1 MYNIQQ
7 LTNMLRSE
15 VEHIPQTG
23 LPLDAFPE
31 KIREIVLDLSRY
43 ENFNVEYTASIILSA
58 VATAIGNSCHIRIKG
73 EWKTAPA
80 LYMMLVGRPGLGK
93 TPPLGF
99 IYKPINEQD
108 DRMFEKFNEEWSEY
122 EKNMAAGGPQ
132 NDTTQ
137 LRKPRLVTTVIS
149 DFTPEAMISVHQYN
163 PRGIALVVDEI
174 LALFNSVKR
183 YSSRNNLIEDLLTAY
198 SGQPLKAVRKSES
211 KPAFIKTPCINIIG
225 SIQTNLLSEIFK
237 ADFVANGLTDRFLFE
252 ADFVANGLTDRFLF
266 VYPKDRKISVWRRN
280 DRNIGR
286 PDILGKW
293 RDILGRVLNIP
304 CIADEKSNAVSPL
317 VINMDDEAEEYFYNW
332 YNGIIE
338 EVNAIE
344 DDAEV
349 ESRKM
354 KLNGNAARLALIFQ
368 IMKWAAGE
376 GEMRSIELDTVKAA
390 VRMIEYYEESYRR
403 TQEAVV
409 TGNIGDTK
417 DAWLSLLGDTFTSG
431 EAVIAGRKVE
441 MSRRSVYY
449 ALEQLCRI
457 NNPVIEKVSHGVYR
471 KIISDAPCTIALS
484 DANNTENIVQSA
496 KVQSADNYN
505 PSGHE

>member
-1 MYNIQQ
+1 MYDIRQ

-73 EWKTAPA
+73 EWRTAPA

-99 IYKPINEQD
+99 IYRPVSEQD
-108 DRMFEKFNEEWSEY
+108 DRMFEKFNEEWTEY
-122 EKNMAAGGPQ
+122 EKSMAAGSRQDDSVRP
-132 NDTTQ
+132 
-137 LRKPRLVTTVIS
+137 RKPRLVTTVIS

-211 KPAFIKTPCINIIG
+211 RPVFIKAPCINIIG

-237 ADFVANGLTDRFLFE
+237 ADFVANGLTDRFLF
-252 ADFVANGLTDRFLF
+252 

-280 DRNIGR
+280 DRNTGR
-286 PDILGKW
+286 PDIIGKW
-293 RDILGRVLNIP
+293 RDILGRVLDMP
-304 CIADEKSNAVSPL
+304 CIVDEKSNTVSPL
-317 VINMDDEAEEYFYNW
+317 VINMDDEAEEYFYSW

-344 DDAEV
+344 DDNEV

-368 IMKWAAGE
+368 IMKWATGE
-376 GEMRSIELDTVKAA
+376 GEMRSIELDAVKAA
-390 VRMIEYYEESYRR
+390 IRMIEYYEESYRR
-403 TQEAVV
+403 TQEAVI
-409 TGNIGDTK
+409 TGSIGDTK

-431 EAVIAGRKVE
+431 DAVIAGRKVE

-449 ALEQLCRI
+449 ALEQLCRLK
-457 NNPVIEKVSHGVYR
+457 NPVIEKVSHGVYH
-471 KIISDAPCTIALS
+471 KIISDAHCTIALS
-484 DANNTENIVQSA
+484 DADNTFNAGQSA
-496 KVQSADNYN
+496 KVQSADNDK
-505 PSGHE
+505 PRGHE

>member
-43 ENFNVEYTASIILSA
+43 ENFNVEYTVSIILSA

-73 EWKTAPA
+73 EWKTAPS

-99 IYKPINEQD
+99 IYRPVSEQD
-108 DRMFEKFNEEWSEY
+108 DRMFEKFNEEWTEY
-122 EKNMAAGGPQ
+122 EKSMAPGSRQDDSVRP
-132 NDTTQ
+132 
-137 LRKPRLVTTVIS
+137 RKPRLVTTVIS
-149 DFTPEAMISVHQYN
+149 DFTPEAMISVHQNN

-183 YSSRNNLIEDLLTAY
+183 YSNRNNLIEDLLTAY

-211 KPAFIKTPCINIIG
+211 RPAFIKAPCINIIG
-225 SIQTNLLSEIFK
+225 SIQTNLLAEIFK
-237 ADFVANGLTDRFLFE
+237 

-280 DRNIGR
+280 DRNTGR

-293 RDILGRVLNIP
+293 RDILGRVLDIP
-304 CIADEKSNAVSPL
+304 CIVDEKSNTVSPL
-317 VINMDDEAEEYFYNW
+317 VINMDDEAEEYFYSW

-338 EVNAIE
+338 AVNAIE
-344 DDAEV
+344 DDNEV

-376 GEMRSIELDTVKAA
+376 GKMCNIEPDSIKAA
-390 VRMIEYYEESYRR
+390 IRMIEYYEESYRR
-403 TQEAVV
+403 TQEAVIA
-409 TGNIGDTK
+409 GSIGDTK

-431 EAVIAGRKVE
+431 DAVIAGRKVE

-449 ALEQLCRI
+449 ALEQLCRLK
-457 NNPVIEKVSHGVYR
+457 NPVIEKVSHGVYH
-471 KIISDAPCTIALS
+471 KIISDAHCTIALS
-484 DANNTENIVQSA
+484 DADKSVNAAQSA
-496 KVQSADNYN
+496 KVQSADNDN
-505 PSGHE
+505 PDSHE

>member
-1 MYNIQQ
+1 MFDTLH
-7 LTNMLRSE
+7 LTNMPRSE
-15 VEHIPQTG
+15 VERIPQTG

-58 VATAIGNSCHIRIKG
+58 VATAIGNSFHIRIKG
-73 EWKTAPA
+73 EWKTAPS

-108 DRMFEKFNEEWSEY
+108 DRMFEKFNVEWSEY
-122 EKNMAAGGPQ
+122 EKSMAAGNRQG
-132 NDTTQ
+132 DTTQ
-137 LRKPRLVTTVIS
+137 PRKPRLVTTVIS
-149 DFTPEAMISVHQYN
+149 DFTPEAMISVHQNN

-211 KPAFIKTPCINIIG
+211 RPAFIKTPCINIIG

-237 ADFVANGLTDRFLFE
+237 ADFVANGLTDRFLF
-252 ADFVANGLTDRFLF
+252 

-280 DRNIGR
+280 DRNTGR
-286 PDILGKW
+286 PDILGRW
-293 RDILGRVLNIP
+293 RDILGRVLDIP
-304 CIADEKSNAVSPL
+304 CITDEKSNTVSPL
-317 VINMDDEAEEYFYNW
+317 VINMDDEAEEYFYSW

-344 DDAEV
+344 DDNEV

-368 IMKWAAGE
+368 ILKWAAGE
-376 GEMRSIELDTVKAA
+376 REMRNIELDAVKAA
-390 VRMIEYYEESYRR
+390 IRMIEYYEESYRR
-403 TQEAVV
+403 TQEAVIA
-409 TGNIGDTK
+409 GSIGDTK

-431 EAVIAGRKVE
+431 DAVIAGRKVE

-449 ALEQLCRI
+449 ALEQLCRLK
-457 NNPVIEKVSHGVYR
+457 NPVIEKVSHGIYH
-471 KIISDAPCTIALS
+471 KIIFDAPCTIAFS
-484 DANNTENIVQSA
+484 HANNTVNAAQSA
-496 KVQSADNYN
+496 KVQSADNDN
-505 PSGHE
+505 PDSHE

>member
-1 MYNIQQ
+1 MYDIRQ

-43 ENFNVEYTASIILSA
+43 ENFNVEYSASIILSA

-73 EWKTAPA
+73 EWRTAPA

-99 IYKPINEQD
+99 IYRPVCEQD
-108 DRMFEKFNEEWSEY
+108 DRMFEKFNEEWTEY
-122 EKNMAAGGPQ
+122 EKSMAAGSRQDDSVRP
-132 NDTTQ
+132 
-137 LRKPRLVTTVIS
+137 RKPRLVTTVIS

-183 YSSRNNLIEDLLTAY
+183 YSNRNNLIEDLLTAY

-211 KPAFIKTPCINIIG
+211 RPVFIKAPCINIIG

-237 ADFVANGLTDRFLFE
+237 ADFVANGLTDRFLF
-252 ADFVANGLTDRFLF
+252 

-280 DRNIGR
+280 DRNTDR

-293 RDILGRVLNIP
+293 RDVLGRVLDMP
-304 CIADEKSNAVSPL
+304 CIVDEKSNTVSPL

-344 DDAEV
+344 DDNEV

-376 GEMRSIELDTVKAA
+376 GEMRSIEPDSVKAA
-390 VRMIEYYEESYRR
+390 IRMIEYYEESYRR
-403 TQEAVV
+403 TQAAVIA
-409 TGNIGDTK
+409 GSIGDTK

-431 EAVIAGRKVE
+431 DAVIAGRKVE

-449 ALEQLCRI
+449 ALEQLCRLK
-457 NNPVIEKVSHGVYR
+457 NPVIEKVSHGVYH

-484 DANNTENIVQSA
+484 DADNTDNTDRSA
-496 KVQSADNYN
+496 KVQSADNNN
-505 PSGHE
+505 PDSHE

>member
-1 MYNIQQ
+1 MYDIRQ

-15 VEHIPQTG
+15 VEHISQTG

-99 IYKPINEQD
+99 IYKPVNEQD
-108 DRMFEKFNEEWSEY
+108 DRMFEKFNEEWTEY
-122 EKNMAAGGPQ
+122 EKSMAPGSRQ

-137 LRKPRLVTTVIS
+137 PRKPRLVTTVIS

-211 KPAFIKTPCINIIG
+211 RPAFIKAPCINIIG

-237 ADFVANGLTDRFLFE
+237 ADFVANGLTDRFLF
-252 ADFVANGLTDRFLF
+252 

-280 DRNIGR
+280 DRNTGR

-293 RDILGRVLNIP
+293 RDILGRVLDIP
-304 CIADEKSNAVSPL
+304 CIVNEKSNTVSPL
-317 VINMDDEAEEYFYNW
+317 VINMDDDAEEYFYNW

-368 IMKWAAGE
+368 IMKWAVDE
-376 GEMRSIELDTVKAA
+376 GEMRSIEADSVKAA
-390 VRMIEYYEESYRR
+390 IRMIEYYEESYRR
-403 TQEAVV
+403 TQEAVI
-409 TGNIGDTK
+409 TGSIGDTK

-431 EAVIAGRKVE
+431 DAVIAGRKVE

-449 ALEQLCRI
+449 ALEQLCRLK
-457 NNPVIEKVSHGVYR
+457 NPVIEKVRHGVYH

-484 DANNTENIVQSA
+484 DADNTDNTDRSA
-496 KVQSADNYN
+496 KVQSADNNN
-505 PSGHE
+505 PDSHE

>member
-1 MYNIQQ
+1 MYDIRQ

-73 EWKTAPA
+73 EWRTAPA

-99 IYKPINEQD
+99 IYRPVSEQD
-108 DRMFEKFNEEWSEY
+108 DRMFEKFNEEWTEY
-122 EKNMAAGGPQ
+122 EKSMAAGSRQDDSVRP
-132 NDTTQ
+132 
-137 LRKPRLVTTVIS
+137 RKPRLVTTVIS

-211 KPAFIKTPCINIIG
+211 RPVFIKAPCINIIG

-237 ADFVANGLTDRFLFE
+237 ADFVANGLTDRFLF
-252 ADFVANGLTDRFLF
+252 

-280 DRNIGR
+280 DRNTGR

-293 RDILGRVLNIP
+293 RDILGRVLDMP
-304 CIADEKSNAVSPL
+304 CIVDEKSNTVSPL
-317 VINMDDEAEEYFYNW
+317 VINMDDEAEEYFYSW

-344 DDAEV
+344 DDNEV

-368 IMKWAAGE
+368 IMKWATGE
-376 GEMRSIELDTVKAA
+376 GEMRSIELDAVKAA
-390 VRMIEYYEESYRR
+390 IRMIEYYEESYRR
-403 TQEAVV
+403 TQEAVI
-409 TGNIGDTK
+409 TGSIGDTK

-431 EAVIAGRKVE
+431 DAVIAGRKVE

-449 ALEQLCRI
+449 ALEQLCRLK
-457 NNPVIEKVSHGVYR
+457 NPVIEKVSHGVYH
-471 KIISDAPCTIALS
+471 KIISDAHCTIALS
-484 DANNTENIVQSA
+484 DADNTFNAGQSA
-496 KVQSADNYN
+496 KVQSADNDK
-505 PSGHE
+505 PRGHE